1 MARVLYLTYD
11 GILEPLGES
20 QVAALLER
28 LALRHQIWL
37 VSYEKRSD
45 WANGARVAS
54 MRARMERAGIAWVVL
69 RYHQRPTVPATSY
82 DAVLGFFRCA
92 WIVTRRRIDI
102 IHARSYVPG
111 LLALGVKRFVGT
123 RFIFDMRGFWPN
135 EKVMAGEWRKDTV
148 LHKLAKWCERR
159 LLLGADIVVSLT
171 HAGVDHMRR
180 MPFLQGRATWFEVI
194 PTCVDTKLFQAGPG
208 TRRPFTLGYVGSV
221 GGRYRFDAV
230 LDCFKFLRTLQL
242 QARLRIISLG
252 ARAAI
257 LKELWLHGVPEQSVE
272 LTREDRAGVARELG
286 AVDAAILFYR
296 TGLSST
302 LGTAPTRL
310 GEFLAA
316 GVPCLTNAG
325 VGDASGLLEREGIGV
340 ILQDV
345 DNVEQR
351 QQAVRELM
359 RLAAQPGIRQRCA
372 EVAERVFS
380 LERAVEAYDGL
391 YRSLA
396 AHGAPPPA
404 ADSREPLEV
413 IHAGR

>member
-1 MARVLYLTYD
+1 
-11 GILEPLGES
+11 
-20 QVAALLER
+20 
-28 LALRHQIWL
+28 
-37 VSYEKRSD
+37 
-45 WANGARVAS
+45 
-54 MRARMERAGIAWVVL
+54 
-69 RYHQRPTVPATSY
+69 
-82 DAVLGFFRCA
+82 
-92 WIVTRRRIDI
+92 
-102 IHARSYVPG
+102 
-111 LLALGVKRFVGT
+111 
-123 RFIFDMRGFWPN
+123 MRGFWPN

-171 HAGVDHMRR
+171 HVGVDHMRR

-194 PTCVDTKLFQAGPG
+194 PTCVDTRLFQAGPG

-230 LDCFKFLRTLQL
+230 LDCFKLLRAVQP

-257 LKELWLHGVPEQSVE
+257 LKELWLREVSESSVE
-272 LTREDRAGVARELG
+272 LTKEDRAGVARALG
-286 AVDAAILFYR
+286 AVDAGILFYR

-316 GVPCLTNAG
+316 GVPCLINAG
-325 VGDASGLLEREGIGV
+325 VGDASGLLEQEGVGV

-345 DNVEQR
+345 DQPEQR
-351 QQAVRELM
+351 QQAVQELI
-359 RLAAQPGIRQRCA
+359 RLAAEPGIRQRCA
-372 EVAERVFS
+372 DVAERTFS
-380 LERAVEAYDGL
+380 LERAASGYDRL

-396 AHGAPPPA
+396 ANGSPA
-404 ADSREPLEV
+404 AGEFQEPLEA
-413 IHAGR
+413 IHANRA